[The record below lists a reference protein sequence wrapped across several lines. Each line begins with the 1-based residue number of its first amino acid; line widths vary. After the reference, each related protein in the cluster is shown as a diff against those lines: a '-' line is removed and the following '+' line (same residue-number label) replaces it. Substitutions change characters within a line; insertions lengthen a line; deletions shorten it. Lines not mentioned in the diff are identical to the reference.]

1 MSRSRAELD
10 VEDLLKVV
18 LVLVVVWLVLEIVGT
33 ALGIV
38 GGLLGPLQ
46 PLLGLAVVAL
56 ILLWFFD
63 RL

>member
-1 MSRSRAELD
+1 MSRSRAKLD

-18 LVLVVVWLVLEIVGT
+18 LVLVVVWLVLEIVET

-46 PLLGLAVVAL
+46 PLLGLIVVTL
-56 ILLWFFD
+56 IVLWFFD